1 MAGDGPGGLDAEAEF
16 ATLQAEALAV
26 QAVLIAVCRRLARA
40 RPDLAPVFCDAFDDA
55 ETLMA
60 GLAVRLGIDVPAE
73 TTLGPLR
80 IIEELRRAV
89 IADSSTCKPDR

>member
-1 MAGDGPGGLDAEAEF
+1 MRVDLETELSG
-16 ATLQAEALAV
+16 LQAETLAV

-40 RPDLAPVFCDAFDDA
+40 QPELGPVLCAAFDDA
-55 ETLMA
+55 ETLMS

-80 IIEELRRAV
+80 VIDELRAAV
-89 IADSSTCKPDR
+89 ITDERMCGAERD